1 MSRWFFVAVPLIVL
15 TAAGVASADE
25 KGRKDN
31 NDQKYATGTITKV
44 DAKNGE
50 ITVKFHDARGK
61 EAEKTFHLSKE
72 VRLLDETG
80 RVAAVDVF
88 ESGSDVLVLER
99 EGRLQEL
106 RRAPGAHG
114 GRLSD
119 ALRTLI
125 EMTDC
130 EEGCVDE
137 VQRMYDMLRKLDTA
151 KNGKID
157 PNALKAERDHILAER
172 VDHLMQ
178 RLDTNHDGKISKDE
192 AKGLIKEHFDRIDA
206 NKDGVIDR
214 DELLKA
220 AKERRDA
227 KTPAPEKK

>member
-1 MSRWFFVAVPLIVL
+1 MPRWFFAALPLVALMLGRCP
-15 TAAGVASADE
+15 AADD
-25 KGRKDN
+25 KGRTESSDKT
-31 NDQKYATGTITKV
+31 YAAGTITKV
-44 DAKNGE
+44 DARKGE
-50 ITVKFHDARGK
+50 ITVKFRDAKGK
-61 EAEKTFHLSKE
+61 EAEKTFRLSKE

-88 ESGSDVLVLER
+88 ESGHDVLVLES
-99 EGRLQEL
+99 EGRLKEL
-106 RRAPGAHG
+106 RRAPAAHG
-114 GRLSD
+114 VRLSD

-130 EEGCVDE
+130 EEGCVEE

-157 PNALKAERDHILAER
+157 PAALKVERERILAER
-172 VDHLMQ
+172 VDHLIQ
-178 RLDTNHDGKISKDE
+178 RLDVNHDGKISKDE
-192 AKGLIKEHFDRIDA
+192 AKGLLREHFDKIDT

-220 AKERRDA
+220 ARERRDT